1 MKKQYNL
8 NVSCHIFA
16 LMQNKKPFAKQQ
28 KANEIGLPRRF
39 FHRKK
44 IFGKKEKYA
53 VKSFAFLQAIKQ
65 DQRPCFDLWSE

>member
-1 MKKQYNL
+1 MHKYKCIISQKKNDFNILLCFFMKKQYNL

-44 IFGKKEKYA
+44 IFGKKEK
-53 VKSFAFLQAIKQ
+53 
-65 DQRPCFDLWSE
+65 

>member
-44 IFGKKEKYA
+44 IFGKKEK
-53 VKSFAFLQAIKQ
+53 
-65 DQRPCFDLWSE
+65 